1 MHLGPYNRHLQ
12 AVWKVKVQLSH
23 LVYPSSL
30 EAKELLEELVKAAA
44 RPETNRLYRTVCRW
58 KETEVNIVTGATTG
72 KVEVNNTSTKFI
84 SPRSAKSRFV
94 CFETRP
100 MGARRSA

>member
-1 MHLGPYNRHLQ
+1 M
-12 AVWKVKVQLSH
+12 
-23 LVYPSSL
+23 
-30 EAKELLEELVKAAA
+30 
-44 RPETNRLYRTVCRW
+44 
-58 KETEVNIVTGATTG
+58 NIVTGATTG